1 VTSRYEFQSFGST
14 YKLETLN
21 LADAMTLFQKLAL
34 PLDQQSYA
42 PDQKRLEEVIYQPA
56 IMNVYLLIFIWFS
69 PSTLIQISEQIFS
82 VQYFDSLN

>member
-1 VTSRYEFQSFGST
+1 
-14 YKLETLN
+14 LETLN

-42 PDQKRLEEVIYQPA
+42 PDQKSLEEVIYQHA

-69 PSTLIQISEQIFS
+69 PST
-82 VQYFDSLN
+82 